1 MIKKLFIANPNS
13 TNSEM
18 DSKQIINNVELTDS
32 QRDELTAQFAE
43 LVVDNM
49 DTKDLVR
56 YAISGMIEYF
66 NEGSL
71 DELRE
76 EINTFDEELF
86 DELVDNV
93 TQQYPKQLNT
103 FEKETF
109 LDINNT
115 GGQF

>member
-1 MIKKLFIANPNS
+1 MK
-13 TNSEM
+13 
-18 DSKQIINNVELTDS
+18 ELTDQ

-43 LVVDNM
+43 LVADNM

-56 YAISGMIEYF
+56 YAIDGMIEYF

-76 EINTFDEELF
+76 EIDTFDEGLY

-93 TQQYPKQLNT
+93 TN
-103 FEKETF
+103 ETV
-109 LDINNT
+109 DVNNT
-115 GGQF
+115 GGKNTRVIETGTSKLTL